1 MKSTPLLCR
10 NHARLHSDERGFSMV
25 EAMVAGM
32 ILAIGAFAVAQSLQ
46 FGLRTTALA
55 RQRAAAESFA
65 NQQMEIARTYSYDGV
80 ALQNTAPGD
89 LPTHSTDSSSPD
101 YWVTNSPSSCSSST
115 PCFDPDGGGPLP
127 PEPIVSKTTSPYL
140 IHHQTSVTNGNT
152 TFTID
157 RYVTWVDS
165 PVDGCQVV
173 TTECTG
179 PTPDLDT
186 NPTLYGGDANGQDE
200 KRVTIVVTWPS
211 TYGTSVH
218 SLTMS
223 SLFSTPTIPY
233 HGTTPLGSEANAP
246 PDVKCPLMSSVGK
259 TASFS
264 AQVTDAD
271 GTVAQV
277 DWNFGDGTSVQNGGF
292 SQSHTYQ
299 KADTYQITNTAW
311 DNVGASS
318 DNASLNCL
326 ITVTNNGAGGDDLIP
341 PTGSLAIAGGA
352 TYTTTAQVVLNLAA
366 SDNPGGSGVASMQF
380 SDDGVNFGAAVP
392 WPAGQA
398 STTALY
404 TVPSGDGL
412 KNVYVKFIDLAG
424 NVSIAYSD
432 PTGIIL
438 DTTPPGKPTGVTAS
452 RTPQGSKVN
461 ITVRWSAPTPPPID
475 LAGYRVYRSTNTSGT
490 PVQVGGNLSTETLS
504 YVDSGL
510 DASLAYTYCVVS
522 FDNAGNESARACIGP
537 I

>member
-1 MKSTPLLCR
+1 
-10 NHARLHSDERGFSMV
+10 
-25 EAMVAGM
+25 MVAGM

-65 NQQMEIARTYSYDGV
+65 NQQMEIARTYSYDGL

-89 LPTHSTDSSSPD
+89 LPSPSTDPNNPD
-101 YWVTNSPSSCSSST
+101 YWVSNGPPLS
-115 PCFDPDGGGPLP
+115 FDPDGSGPLP

-140 IHHQTSVTNGNT
+140 IHHQTNVTNGNT

-173 TTECTG
+173 TSECNG
-179 PTPDLDT
+179 PTPDANT
-186 NPTLYGGDANGQDE
+186 NPTLFAGDANGQDE
-200 KRVTIVVTWPS
+200 KRVTIVVTWPA
-211 TYGTSVH
+211 TYGTKVH

-223 SLFSTPTIPY
+223 SLFSVPTIPY
-233 HGTTPLGSEANAP
+233 HGTNPLGSEANAP

-271 GTVAQV
+271 GTIAQV

-292 SQSHTYQ
+292 SQTHTYQ

-318 DNASLNCL
+318 DNSSLNCL
-326 ITVTNNGAGGDDLIP
+326 ITVTNNGYGGDDFIP

-352 TYTTTAQVVLNLAA
+352 TYTTTPQVVLNLTAA
-366 SDNPGGSGVASMQF
+366 DNPGGSGVVSMQF

-392 WPAGQA
+392 WPAGES

-404 TVPSGDGL
+404 TMPSGDGL
-412 KNVYVKFIDLAG
+412 KNVYVKFIDAAG

-432 PTGIIL
+432 PNGIIL
-438 DTTPPGKPTGVTAS
+438 DTTPPGSPIGVNAS
-452 RTPQGSKVN
+452 RALQGGKVN
-461 ITVRWSAPTPPPID
+461 ITIRWSAPTPPPID
-475 LAGYRVYRSTNTSGT
+475 LAGYKVYRSTNTSGT
-490 PVQVGGNLSTETLS
+490 PVQVGGNLTTGTLS
-504 YVDSGL
+504 YLDSGL

-522 FDNAGNESARACIGP
+522 FDNAGNESAKACAGP